1 MSSQYSPHI
10 SDESS
15 KVRAPD
21 QRRRPPDR
29 GIVLLSAK
37 DRIGPEIWAL
47 YGKVDKPTILKDDL
61 YLDPTKN
68 NFCRDKHGHCFLLL
82 PFVDPDASQRF
93 EVADNAY
100 RRARA
105 LGVTEKPEIFFT
117 CVYQFQLPDYRCI
130 DVHRSKGDEILEEE
144 KCAKLIGF
152 EKARLYDQLSDA
164 QFNVHKQSKINP
176 VTIYSAGQPST
187 NLIFALNNLVL
198 HHSYSTESLQQLW
211 NES

>member
-1 MSSQYSPHI
+1 MSSQYSPQI
-10 SDESS
+10 NAEPSQ
-15 KVRAPD
+15 VRAPD

-61 YLDPTKN
+61 YLDPSKN
-68 NFCRDKHGHCFLLL
+68 NFCRDKLGHCFLLL
-82 PFVDPDASQRF
+82 PYANPEAADCF
-93 EVADNAY
+93 EIADNAY

-130 DVHRSKGDEILEEE
+130 DVHRSKGEEILEED
-144 KCAKLIGF
+144 KCIKLVTF
-152 EKARLYDQLSDA
+152 EKARLFDQISDA
-164 QFNVHKQSKINP
+164 QFNVHRQSKINP
-176 VTIYSAGQPST
+176 VTIYCAGQPST
-187 NLIFALNNLVL
+187 NLVFALNNLVL
-198 HHSYSTESLQQLW
+198 HHNYTTEALQQLW
-211 NES
+211 EQS